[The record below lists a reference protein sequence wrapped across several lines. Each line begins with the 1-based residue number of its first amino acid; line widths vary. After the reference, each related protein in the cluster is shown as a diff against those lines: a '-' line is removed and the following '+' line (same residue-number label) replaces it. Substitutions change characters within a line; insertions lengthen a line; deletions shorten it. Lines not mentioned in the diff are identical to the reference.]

1 MSSAQVS
8 KKTRS
13 QLRDVETLLFLNQ
26 ISEVSVSYLWI
37 WVQEIAVLRGVY
49 RVSGK
54 EVTLHTIS
62 GNLYVYR
69 SLIALDRRIGDFVPF
84 LVFCCGHCSAFQQW
98 VSRHRRFSAAQAG
111 EDASY

>member
-1 MSSAQVS
+1 MS

-69 SLIALDRRIGDFVPF
+69 SLIALDRRIGDFVRSSVLLWSLQRLPAVAF
-84 LVFCCGHCSAFQQW
+84 DLDLKASEIQCST
-98 VSRHRRFSAAQAG
+98 SR
-111 EDASY
+111 